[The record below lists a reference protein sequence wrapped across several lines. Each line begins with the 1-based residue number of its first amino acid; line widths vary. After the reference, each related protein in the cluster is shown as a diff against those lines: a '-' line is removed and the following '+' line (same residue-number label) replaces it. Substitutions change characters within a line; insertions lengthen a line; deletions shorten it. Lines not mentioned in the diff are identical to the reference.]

1 MFARTINQI
10 YDSERRN
17 FVRYKGVKRMILN
30 ICYFWGLNGGVHYI
44 DASVYFSFV
53 FHNSA

>member
-1 MFARTINQI
+1 MLARTINQI

-30 ICYFWGLNGGVHYI
+30 ICYFLGLNGGIHYI